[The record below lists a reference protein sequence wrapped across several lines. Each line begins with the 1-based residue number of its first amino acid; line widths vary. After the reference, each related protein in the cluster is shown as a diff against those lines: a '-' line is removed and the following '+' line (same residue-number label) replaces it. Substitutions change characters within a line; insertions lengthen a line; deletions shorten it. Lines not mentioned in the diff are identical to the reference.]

1 MAQVGSRF
9 VFPCPLRWGDMD
21 AFGHVNNV
29 SYLSY
34 LEEARTA
41 MLFTD
46 EAAEAM
52 PLLQRGV
59 VVARHEIDYRRP
71 LDWRPEPIDIH
82 VWVSEMRPAAFTLR
96 YELFDSETLVAQALT
111 VCVPFDLKSAKP
123 RRLEQGEWEFLE
135 RFYENGTSPA
145 E

>member
-1 MAQVGSRF
+1 
-9 VFPCPLRWGDMD
+9 MD

-41 MLFTD
+41 MLFTV
-46 EAAEAM
+46 EAAAAM
-52 PLLQRGV
+52 PLLQQGV

-82 VWVSEMRPAAFTLR
+82 VWVADMRTASFTLR
-96 YELFDSETLVAQALT
+96 YELFDDGALVAEALT
-111 VCVPFDLKSAKP
+111 VCVPFDLEAGQP
-123 RRLEQGEWEFLE
+123 RRLDAGERTFLE
-135 RFYENGTSPA
+135 RFTD
-145 E
+145 

>member
-1 MAQVGSRF
+1 MGRF

-82 VWVSEMRPAAFTLR
+82 VWVSEMRSASFSLR
-96 YELFDSETLVAQALT
+96 YELYDGEMLVAEALT
-111 VCVPFDLKSAKP
+111 VCVPFDLEAGKP
-123 RRLEQGEWEFLE
+123 RRLEHGEREFLE
-135 RFYENGTSPA
+135 RFYANGHSPPQ
-145 E
+145 